1 MPRHN
6 KKSQLSEKPAPS
18 TKGRL
23 LLSAARGSPSAAT
36 ETQNSG
42 KTPTGEYTDEGV
54 REKDHE
60 DSPELATDQG
70 QKQLCKLPW
79 EGKRPADGHTSP
91 RRFPGG
97 KQRRQHLDL
106 SRKPDLCPRTP
117 QSKPTWTWGPQKICF
132 RCGPRQ
138 PGLPGNEK
146 GGEGQQS
153 SSRAMH
159 AFIHTHK
166 EKNEEILLTQYDNY
180 SHLLAAQP
188 LTAERLRIQEN
199 PEMRKLELRPCVV
212 EQEGLALQTVNGIM
226 AASQLQVQLLSAAF
240 GACL

>member
-1 MPRHN
+1 MACSNR
-6 KKSQLSEKPAPS
+6 
-18 TKGRL
+18 
-23 LLSAARGSPSAAT
+23 
-36 ETQNSG
+36 
-42 KTPTGEYTDEGV
+42 TPTGEYTDEGV

-188 LTAERLRIQEN
+188 LVSYHFPLLAFLNRLQWAYAALGFIHESNLSWKKFRSYPERVHSATVRNTQTGCS
-199 PEMRKLELRPCVV
+199 RK
-212 EQEGLALQTVNGIM
+212 G
-226 AASQLQVQLLSAAF
+226 
-240 GACL
+240 